1 MRLGGETVRMNLVE
15 VRVDERLSETG
26 RGDCQDELRS
36 ESE

>member
-1 MRLGGETVRMNLVE
+1 MRLGGETVRMNLE
-15 VRVDERLSETG
+15 VRVNERLSETG